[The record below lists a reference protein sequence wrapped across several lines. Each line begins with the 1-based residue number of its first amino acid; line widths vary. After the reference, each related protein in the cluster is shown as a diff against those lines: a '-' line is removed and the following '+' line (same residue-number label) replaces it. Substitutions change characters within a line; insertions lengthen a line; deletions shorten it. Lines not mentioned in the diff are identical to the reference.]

1 MLSGLRKTQNLSACI
16 SARFA
21 TAGTSQHR
29 WIKMKVK
36 RLTETAKLPTKA
48 NPGDSC
54 FDLYSDESVQTR
66 FGEITEIKTGIAIE
80 FPAGIGGVIKP
91 RSGLSR
97 DHGLIILGGEIDSG
111 YRGEIIVLMGY
122 VKQYHQTFIGKG
134 QKIAQL
140 RLVHVIDVDIE
151 ETTEPFLQT
160 VRGGKGF
167 GSSGA

>member
-29 WIKMKVK
+29 WTEMKVK

-80 FPAGIGGVIKP
+80 FP
-91 RSGLSR
+91 
-97 DHGLIILGGEIDSG
+97 GEIDSG

>member
-1 MLSGLRKTQNLSACI
+1 
-16 SARFA
+16 
-21 TAGTSQHR
+21 
-29 WIKMKVK
+29 MKVK

-80 FPAGIGGVIKP
+80 FPVGIGGVIKP

-111 YRGEIIVLMGY
+111 YRGEIIVLMLARFFNLCLATY
-122 VKQYHQTFIGKG
+122 ANDLLLSLASFNI
-134 QKIAQL
+134 
-140 RLVHVIDVDIE
+140 
-151 ETTEPFLQT
+151 
-160 VRGGKGF
+160 
-167 GSSGA
+167 S